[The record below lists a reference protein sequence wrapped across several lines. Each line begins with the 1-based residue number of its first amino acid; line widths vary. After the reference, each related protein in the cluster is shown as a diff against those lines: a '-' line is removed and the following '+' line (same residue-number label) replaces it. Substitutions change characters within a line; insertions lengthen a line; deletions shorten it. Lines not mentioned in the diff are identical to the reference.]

1 MEQSE
6 RGLSTTSVALLFLL
20 GVAVCAVF
28 FSFGFLLG
36 YKERSF
42 SHTPEVERVT
52 PAGEA
57 PPVVNPPPENE
68 DIGAEHKAN
77 SGPASPAVPPP
88 VAAAGQKIESV
99 TSGAKESAKGS
110 GEAQAASQ
118 RATTAVD
125 NRDFA
130 GTPGSAST
138 GRVAKAGIVLQVAAM
153 QARQDAEALVK
164 ALKER
169 GYPVFLTTPEDA
181 GANDKFFRV
190 RVGPF
195 TSREQ
200 EENIRKQ
207 LVAEGFKPFVKH

>member
-6 RGLSTTSVALLFLL
+6 RRLSTASVALLFLL

-52 PAGEA
+52 PAGET
-57 PPVVNPPPENE
+57 PPVVNPPPEKE
-68 DIGAEHKAN
+68 EI
-77 SGPASPAVPPP
+77 S
-88 VAAAGQKIESV
+88 AGQEGSTARTPSTVQPPSAGSGQKSEGIS
-99 TSGAKESAKGS
+99 SGAKAPAQEVSS
-110 GEAQAASQ
+110 GEGHPASQ
-118 RATTAVD
+118 RAAAVSG
-125 NRDFA
+125 RDSA
-130 GTPGSAST
+130 GASGSAPP
-138 GRVAKAGIVLQVAAM
+138 AGIVLQVAAM

-164 ALKER
+164 TLKER
-169 GYPVFLTTPEDA
+169 GYPVSLATPEDA

-195 TSREQ
+195 ASRDEA
-200 EENIRKQ
+200 ESVRKK
-207 LVAEGFKPFVKH
+207 LAAEGFRPFVKR